1 VKNTTAGW
9 QPTFGH
15 DDVHIDDDHQAYKG
29 FLNIHGLTLTH
40 ACFRGG
46 SISVRRELLRRG
58 DAAAVLLL
66 DPIRDAV
73 VLVEQFRVGALK
85 APDGPWL
92 LELVAGII
100 EPGESAEEVAQRETL
115 EEAGLEVHHL
125 KHITRYLPSPGG
137 CDEWLDLLCGYVDG
151 SRAEGIHGLANE
163 GEDIKVHLLSSKQAF
178 ELVNTGVINNAAA
191 IIALQWLQLRHDEVL
206 AEGAALMRR
215 IDEA

>member
-1 VKNTTAGW
+1 MKNTTAGW
-9 QPTFGH
+9 QPSFGP
-15 DDVHIDDDHQAYKG
+15 DDFHTDQDSQTYKG
-29 FLNIHGLTLTH
+29 FLNIHSLKLTH

-46 SISVRRELLRRG
+46 EISVQRELLRRG
-58 DAAAVLLL
+58 DAAAVLLF
-66 DPIRDAV
+66 DPLQDAV
-73 VLVEQFRVGALK
+73 VLIEQFRVGALK
-85 APDGPWL
+85 APAGPWL

-100 EPGESAEEVAQRETL
+100 EPGETPEEVAKRETL

-125 KHITRYLPSPGG
+125 INITRYLPSPGG

-151 SRAEGIHGLANE
+151 SKAEGIHGLAGE
-163 GEDIKVHLLSSKQAF
+163 GEDIKVHLLSAEQAF